1 MMQTPSLTYR
11 RTLALAMP
19 IMLANISTPLI
30 GIVDTGV
37 VGHLPDPAYIGAV
50 ALGALIFTF
59 IFWSFGF
66 LRMGTSGLAAQA
78 FGANDDGEITA
89 VLVRA
94 LLVAGIAGCVLV
106 ALQWPLRVAAL
117 GFFDATEQVEL
128 LARSYFDIRIWAA
141 PVTLANYALLG
152 WFVGIG
158 RMRTVLLLQL
168 VLNVTNIVLDAVF
181 VLVLQWDVAGVA
193 AGTVMAEVLATVVGL
208 ALAWR
213 VVGRHGLAQARG
225 RILVMLPI
233 RRMAA
238 VNRDLMLRS
247 LALVFIFVWFMAEGA
262 KYGEIILAANAVLM
276 HLVSASAYILD
287 GLAHTAE
294 SLVGRAVG
302 AAKRLDVLAA
312 VRITTTCATV
322 FALAASIIIALAG
335 THFIDLMTI
344 DAATRSDARRYL
356 PWAALAPVLGVW
368 AYQLDGIFIG
378 ATRTAEMRRAM
389 LASLAVFGLAW
400 WLLRPL
406 GNHGLWAA
414 LSLHYIARVASLLVY
429 YPRLI
434 AGVPEGASKGI

>member
-1 MMQTPSLTYR
+1 MMHTPPLTYR

-37 VGHLPDPAYIGAV
+37 VGHLPDPAYIGGV

-106 ALQWPLRVAAL
+106 VLQWPLRAAAL

-128 LARSYFDIRIWAA
+128 LAQRYFDIRIWAA

-181 VLVLQWDVAGVA
+181 VLVLQWDVDGVA

-262 KYGEIILAANAVLM
+262 KYGEVILAANAVLM

-312 VRITTTCATV
+312 VRITTTWATV
-322 FALAASIIIALAG
+322 FALAASILIALAG
-335 THFIDLMTI
+335 TQFIDLMTI
-344 DAATRSDARRYL
+344 DAATRSGARRYL
-356 PWAALAPVLGVW
+356 PWAALAPLLGVW

-434 AGVPEGASKGI
+434 RSVPDGASKSI